1 MLKRSTFFWPC
12 KPLILL
18 AFGKKM
24 KKVLAEERGIEPRSK
39 VLETRVIPLYHSPL
53 FFNIW
58 DFDRHPNKSHF
69 AMLLFGHLVVR
80 S

>member
-18 AFGKKM
+18 AFGKKI
-24 KKVLAEERGIEPRSK
+24 KKSLAEERGIEPRSK

-53 FFNIW
+53 I
-58 DFDRHPNKSHF
+58 
-69 AMLLFGHLVVR
+69 
-80 S
+80 